1 MHSWPEAL
9 ARGAPRS
16 LRARLLWCVAI
27 ALLLL
32 LVLADTLAGPLQRS
46 IGAALALLAGTV
58 AVLVLADWAITR
70 LVEPIREL
78 AALIER
84 RSVEDRGEPLP
95 ERGPLEA
102 RAMARA
108 FDRQRERIAE
118 LLDDRTR
125 MLAAISH
132 DLRTPATRLRLRA
145 EFVRED
151 AELQRLMLRDLDEM
165 DALLTEAMAFLADDV
180 REEPRKLVD
189 LSALLQAVCDDYA
202 DVGQPVGL
210 VEPPPLRFRSV
221 PTLFAAAGQ
230 ELSFGGER
238 RVRLQCRPNALRR
251 AVNNLI
257 DNALKYGFR
266 ADVRLDADARHV
278 RIGVLDRG
286 PGIPAEELDKVLL
299 PFYRIES
306 SRQRSTGG
314 MGLGL
319 AIVKTVADAH
329 RGRVELSNRAEGGL
343 LVTLELPREL

>member
-1 MHSWPEAL
+1 MRRWPEAL
-9 ARGAPRS
+9 ACWAPRS
-16 LRARLLWCVAI
+16 LRARLLWCI
-27 ALLLL
+27 ASAVVML
-32 LVLADTLAGPLQRS
+32 LVLTDWLAGPLQRS
-46 IGAALALLAGTV
+46 FGAGVSLLLGAAAI
-58 AVLVLADWAITR
+58 LVLADWAVAR
-70 LVEPIREL
+70 
-78 AALIER
+78 LIEPVR
-84 RSVEDRGEPLP
+84 EMARVIEQQGVEDPGGPLP

-102 RAMARA
+102 RAMAQA
-108 FDRQRERIAE
+108 FNRQRERIAD
-118 LLDDRTR
+118 LLDDQKR

-132 DLRTPATRLRLRA
+132 DLRTPATRLRLRV

-151 AELQRLMLRDLDEM
+151 ADLQRLMLRDLDEM
-165 DALLTEAMAFLADDV
+165 DAMLTEAMTFLADDV
-180 REEPRKLVD
+180 RGEPRKLVD

-202 DVGQPVGL
+202 DVGQPVAFA
-210 VEPPPLRFRSV
+210 EPPPLRFRSV

-230 ELSFGGER
+230 ELSFASER

-266 ADVRLDADARHV
+266 ADVQLDADAKHV

-286 PGIPAEELDKVLL
+286 PGIPLAEIDKVLL

-329 RGRVELSNRAEGGL
+329 RGRIELCNRAEGGL
-343 LVTLELPREL
+343 LATLELPREV

>member
-1 MHSWPEAL
+1 MRRWPEAV
-9 ARGAPRS
+9 ARGVPRS
-16 LRARLLWCVAI
+16 VRARLLWCIAAAL

-32 LVLADTLAGPLQRS
+32 LVDWLAGPLQRS
-46 IGAALALLAGTV
+46 LGAGLLLVLGV
-58 AVLVLADWAITR
+58 ATVLVLADWAVAR

-78 AALIER
+78 AAVIEQHGI
-84 RSVEDRGEPLP
+84 EAQGGPLP

-102 RAMARA
+102 RVMARA
-108 FDRQRERIAE
+108 FNRQRERIAD
-118 LLDDRTR
+118 LLGDQKR
-125 MLAAISH
+125 MLAAVSH
-132 DLRTPATRLRLRA
+132 DLRTPATRLRLRV

-165 DALLTEAMAFLADDV
+165 DALLTEAMTFLADDV
-180 REEPRKLVD
+180 REEPPKLVD

-202 DVGQPVGL
+202 DVGQPVGF

-230 ELSFGGER
+230 ELSFDSER

-266 ADVRLDADARHV
+266 ADVQLDADAQHV

-329 RGRVELSNRAEGGL
+329 RGRVELCNRAEGGL
-343 LVTLELPREL
+343 LATLELPREV